1 MNQTNIEP
9 FKSDEMVASEI
20 RHQLTLIATRMRLAA
35 EERGLQFGVQ
45 LGAFPKY
52 ELTKFEVLKQLK
64 VDP

>member
-1 MNQTNIEP
+1 MNQTNIES
-9 FKSDEMVASEI
+9 FKSDEVIAAEI
-20 RHQLTLIATRMRLAA
+20 RHSLTVIATRMRLAA
-35 EERGLQFGVQ
+35 EERGLQFGIQ